1 MLVCFILGAFVLSV
15 VAYIIVYN
23 KLKPSKAQ
31 RIHNEI
37 MDSMF
42 KDSKE

>member
-1 MLVCFILGAFVLSV
+1 MLVCFIVGAFVLSV

-23 KLKPSKAQ
+23 KLKPSRAQ

-37 MDSMF
+37 MDSVS
-42 KDSKE
+42 KGSKE